1 MWLGKP
7 ATHKTICKLIIN
19 KHKNIC
25 VGCILEWCW
34 CSWLN
39 LLGWLSDMECIL
51 EGETASLM
59 INDSRGDHQLL
70 GFLLPVLILLLM
82 WYHDSLYLVL
92 LFLEPICE
100 MINFRE
106 MIFYIIHHLEA
117 FLQSIYIQ
125 LMSLNNKIRILFY
138 FLFHWELSSL
148 KVVLQSTQ

>member
-1 MWLGKP
+1 
-7 ATHKTICKLIIN
+7 
-19 KHKNIC
+19 
-25 VGCILEWCW
+25 
-34 CSWLN
+34 
-39 LLGWLSDMECIL
+39 MECIL

-138 FLFHWELSSL
+138 FLFH
-148 KVVLQSTQ
+148 